1 MLTLM
6 GGYGFWN
13 NDQVTVH
20 LDAWHKLVLGWAEPR
35 RFPLA
40 AGGLAAVRE
49 GADGAIVLWDILRRS
64 TEYFIVER
72 RRPNAPGVKY
82 DGKLPW
88 DGALVWRVQNQVGRR
103 RRALRGTKP
112 HRRWQRRVASWPA
125 DARTRLGGRAVGW
138 RANWHFRAFR
148 MAQCK

>member
-1 MLTLM
+1 MYNTGAGNWMLTLM

-40 AGGLAAVRE
+40 AGASLQCEKGLME
-49 GADGAIVLWDILRRS
+49 PSCFWDILRRS

-72 RRPNAPGVKY
+72 RRP
-82 DGKLPW
+82 
-88 DGALVWRVQNQVGRR
+88 
-103 RRALRGTKP
+103 
-112 HRRWQRRVASWPA
+112 QRPRC
-125 DARTRLGGRAVGW
+125 
-138 RANWHFRAFR
+138 
-148 MAQCK
+148 QI